1 MLRRFFLPLLLLLC
15 GVIVARA
22 EHDLYNPLAVGLRW
36 DVDVEMTAPGGQKIQ
51 GTAVRE
57 ITGTDKIEG
66 YTYFIVTT
74 SFTGIEKMKEFTM
87 YRRKSAKGIYAIS
100 ALDKTKQEYLEEALP
115 LTVGATWKTVVFGQ
129 VIVSMVEANEAV
141 KIGDKTYENCM
152 KVRYQSSDGKLSG
165 TYWQAPDVGNVQ
177 EETKVD
183 GLVYKFTLKK
193 YSGLK

>member
-1 MLRRFFLPLLLLLC
+1 
-15 GVIVARA
+15 VIVARA
-22 EHDLYNPLAVGLRW
+22 EQDLYNPLAVGLRW
-36 DVDVEMTAPGGQKIQ
+36 DVDVEMTTPGGQKIQ
-51 GTAVRE
+51 GAAVRE

-87 YRRKSAKGIYAIS
+87 YRRKSSKGVFAIS
-100 ALDKTKQEYLEEALP
+100 ALDKTKQEHLEEALP
-115 LTVGATWKTVVFGQ
+115 LSVGASWKT
-129 VIVSMVEANEAV
+129 IVSGQLIVSTVEAKESL
-141 KIGDKTYENCM
+141 KIGDKTYDNCM
-152 KVRYQSSDGKLSG
+152 KISYQSADGKLAG

-183 GLVYKFTLKK
+183 GQIFKFTLTK